1 MATAQYSVAIPDP
14 PNVIPRAAFY
24 GVAPREAFVRH
35 VKDPAPSALLASG
48 ATRAPPREFRAPG
61 GEGFMDT
68 PLANL
73 PFEVWEPPTLG
84 FASRWAP

>member
-1 MATAQYSVAIPDP
+1 MVTAQYSVAIHGP
-14 PNVIPRAAFY
+14 PIAIPRAAFY
-24 GVAPREAFVRH
+24 GAAPREAFARH

-73 PFEVWEPPTLG
+73 PFEVWGPPTTS
-84 FASRWAP
+84 FASRWAQ